1 MKKNLKKIISTNRK
15 ANFNHEIIEKYEA
28 GIELKGTEVK
38 SLRKSSVNIKD
49 SYCIIVKGELFIYN
63 MYIAPYEQG
72 NIFNVDPLRK
82 RKLLMHKKEILKLY
96 DLVKQQGISII
107 PFSIYFSGSKIKV
120 NVAICKGKKLY
131 DKRASIKKRD
141 AERNIKRTIKQ
152 NYI

>member
-15 ANFNHEIIEKYEA
+15 ANFNYEIIEKYEA

-107 PFSIYFSGSKIKV
+107 PFSIYFRGSKIKV

>member
-1 MKKNLKKIISTNRK
+1 MMIMKNQLNR
-15 ANFNHEIIEKYEA
+15 
-28 GIELKGTEVK
+28 
-38 SLRKSSVNIKD
+38 
-49 SYCIIVKGELFIYN
+49 LFISLNYCL
-63 MYIAPYEQG
+63 
-72 NIFNVDPLRK
+72 LRV
-82 RKLLMHKKEILKLY
+82 LY